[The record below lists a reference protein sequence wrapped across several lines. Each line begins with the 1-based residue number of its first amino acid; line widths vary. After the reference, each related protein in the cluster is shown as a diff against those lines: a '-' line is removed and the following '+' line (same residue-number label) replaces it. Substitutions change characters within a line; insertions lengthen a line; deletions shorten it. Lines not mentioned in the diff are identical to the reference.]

1 MKNSKNLSCLLSY
14 IVEDLYEYSVFFVI
28 YFCILLFF
36 KFNKKNRIYSLYNK
50 KS

>member
-36 KFNKKNRIYSLYNK
+36 KFN
-50 KS
+50 